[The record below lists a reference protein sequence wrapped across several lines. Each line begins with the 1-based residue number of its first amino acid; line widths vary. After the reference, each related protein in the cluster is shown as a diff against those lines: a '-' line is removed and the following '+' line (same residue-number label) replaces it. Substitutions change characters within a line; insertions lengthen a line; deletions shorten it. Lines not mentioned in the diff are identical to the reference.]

1 MPQPAHSSNEKSS
14 ASSLRGKVAV
24 VTGASRGIGLAIAQA
39 LRAAGCRLALTARFR
54 ESKQGAAAK
63 KFGSDSLVVPCD
75 VRDEKAVAKFFTAV
89 RQRFGRVDVL
99 VNNAG
104 IAGPT
109 GNVGE
114 LSVAEW
120 CEVVD
125 TNLTGMFL
133 TTRAALPL
141 MSRGSVIINNL
152 SISAKGNFP
161 GMSAYN
167 ASKHGAAGFTAT
179 LREELREKGIRV
191 VGLYPGA
198 TDTAI
203 WKQFWPGAPRARMMS
218 PGTIAQAVVY
228 AVSTPAEATVEELI
242 IAPSGGE
249 L

>member
-1 MPQPAHSSNEKSS
+1 MPKPAQRSNERSS
-14 ASSLRGKVAV
+14 AASLRGKVAV
-24 VTGASRGIGLAIAQA
+24 VTGGSRGIGLAIAQA
-39 LRAAGCRLALTARFR
+39 LREAGCRLAVTAQFR
-54 ESKQGAAAK
+54 DSKPGTTAN
-63 KFGSDSLVVPCD
+63 KFGSESLVHSCD
-75 VRDEKAVAKFFTAV
+75 VRDETSVANFFAAV
-89 RQRFGRVDVL
+89 RKRFGRVDVL

-109 GNVGE
+109 RNVGE
-114 LSVAEW
+114 LSLADWRDVLE
-120 CEVVD
+120 

-133 TTRAALPL
+133 TTRSALPL
-141 MSRGSVIINNL
+141 MSGGGVIINNL

-203 WKQFWPGAPRARMMS
+203 WKQFWPDAPRARMMS
-218 PGTIAQAVVY
+218 PATIAQAVVY
-228 AVSTPAEATVEELI
+228 AASTPPESTVEELV